1 MLLLFLS
8 LKENKIFIR
17 GSIAG
22 SSGQCWEGCHAVFFF
37 FFLKILLGKILEGPA
52 GEANHRKINK
62 DTLSLP
68 NS

>member
-1 MLLLFLS
+1 MLLLFFS
-8 LKENKIFIR
+8 LKENKIFIH
-17 GSIAG
+17 GSIAM
-22 SSGQCWEGCHAVFFF
+22 SSGQCWEGCHADFFF
-37 FFLKILLGKILEGPA
+37 FFKILLGKILEGPA

>member
-1 MLLLFLS
+1 MEVLQGVQD
-8 LKENKIFIR
+8 N
-17 GSIAG
+17 AG
-22 SSGQCWEGCHAVFFF
+22 KDAMQIFFF